1 MGSCGSTKLSA
12 SKMSQKVQE
21 EILRGKQQTFGDYVW
36 NSETSQFLGRT
47 GGSWAKIGIFYVIFY
62 AFLAGFFSCMMAVFY
77 TTLDTTHLPK
87 YSPGNKDSILRNPAL
102 GFRPLPRK
110 ENVESTLIWYNTGNV
125 QDIEHWVNSLN
136 EFIEPYEGTGAQGE
150 SSDVKD
156 CTEDN
161 PAEEGQVCKFD
172 YQLLGDKCT
181 KAEDWGYARKSP
193 CVILKMNKMIGWVP
207 EVYETLEEVEKSEM
221 PEDLKAHIKK
231 TTEDNG
237 GSVPKMVWVTCK
249 GENPADEE
257 YIGEIEYKPWQ
268 GFPKHFFPYMHTPGY
283 LPPII
288 AVRFVA
294 PASNVLINVECKS
307 YAKNIEHNRKERL
320 GLVHF
325 ELLRD

>member
-1 MGSCGSTKLSA
+1 MGLLSCGPTKLSA

-87 YSPGNKDSILRNPAL
+87 YSPGNQDSILRNPAL

-136 EFIEPYEGTGAQGE
+136 DFIEHLENISAYEGTGAQGE

-156 CTEDN
+156 CTEDS

-207 EVYETLEEVEKSEM
+207 DVY
-221 PEDLKAHIKK
+221 
-231 TTEDNG
+231 TT
-237 GSVPKMVWVTCK
+237 
-249 GENPADEE
+249 
-257 YIGEIEYKPWQ
+257 IGEIEYKPWQ

-294 PASNVLINVECKS
+294 PASNVLINVECKA
-307 YAKNIEHNRKERL
+307 YAKNIAHNRKERL